1 MDELLTPDQM
11 NKADQ
16 LTICGGIAGIELMEA
31 AGRSIS
37 TILQQKF
44 QLARKVLIVCGCGNN
59 GGDGFVIARLLAK
72 SGLKVEL
79 FIAGNKDKI
88 SGDAALALKKIE
100 SDVTFVKATF
110 AKPYDLIV
118 DALFGAGLD
127 RDIKGDLAEMVEA
140 INESD
145 TPVLAVDLPSGI
157 DGATGAILG
166 RAFRADITVTF
177 FRKKPG
183 HILYPGRGHCGELIV
198 TQIGIRPAVLKH
210 IGTTS
215 RLNRP
220 KLWRDH
226 YPVLK
231 SDGHKFDRGHTLVVS
246 GELPMSGAAR
256 MSAGAALRTGSGLVT
271 IAGSKD
277 VLTANA
283 ASLSAI
289 MLCEA
294 SDEDALLKVLEDQRI
309 NCIAMG
315 PGMQPDSATRGKVLA
330 VLSTN
335 RHTVLDAGALSA
347 FNDHQDELFSAI
359 NANIKSV
366 VLTPHA
372 GEFSRLFP
380 DQDNVQSK
388 ITRTQTAANRS
399 GAIIINKG
407 PDTVIAAPDGRC
419 SITDYAPPWLAT
431 AGSGDVLTG
440 IVAGLLAQGMAGF
453 EAANAAVW
461 LHGDAAN
468 RMGAPMIS
476 SDLDEGIR
484 WAIAGLVDDWVMG

>member
-1 MDELLTPDQM
+1 MDELLTPEQM

-16 LTICGGIAGIELMEA
+16 LTIAGGIAGIELMEA
-31 AGRSIS
+31 AGRSINLV
-37 TILQQKF
+37 LQQKF
-44 QLARKVLIVCGCGNN
+44 PQARDILIICGGGNN
-59 GGDGFVIARLLAK
+59 GGDGFVIARLLAN
-72 SGLKVEL
+72 SGLNVDL
-79 FIAGNKDKI
+79 FIAGDTDNI
-88 SGDAALALKKIE
+88 RGDAALAL
-100 SDVTFVKATF
+100 SRTGPDVKLVKAI
-110 AKPYDLIV
+110 ADKPYDLIV

-127 RDIKGDLAEMVEA
+127 RAITGNRAAIIEA
-140 INESD
+140 INGSD
-145 TPVLAVDLPSGI
+145 TPVLSVDLPSGI

-166 RAFRADITVTF
+166 CAFNATVTVTF

-183 HILYPGRGHCGELIV
+183 HVLYPGRQNCGELV
-198 TQIGIRPAVLKH
+198 VAQIGIRSGVLKKLG
-210 IGTTS
+210 ITS

-220 KLWRDH
+220 NLWHDQ

-231 SDGHKFDRGHTLVVS
+231 SDGHKFDRGHSLIVS

-256 MSAGAALRTGSGLVT
+256 LCAGAALRTGSGLVT
-271 IAGSKD
+271 IACSKD
-277 VLTANA
+277 VLSANA

-294 SDEDALLKVLEDQRI
+294 SDEGALLKVLEDKRM

-315 PGMQPDSATRGKVLA
+315 PGMQPDSTTRGKVLA
-330 VLSTN
+330 LLSAK
-335 RHTVLDAGALSA
+335 RHMVLDAGALSA
-347 FNDHQDELFSAI
+347 FNDHQDELFDAI
-359 NANIKSV
+359 KANGQSV

-380 DQDNVQSK
+380 DQHDVQSK
-388 ITRTQTAANRS
+388 ITCTQKAAKRA

-407 PDTVIAAPDGRC
+407 ADTVIAAPDGR
-419 SITDYAPPWLAT
+419 SAISDNAPPWLAT

-440 IVAGLLAQGMAGF
+440 IVAGLLAQGMAGY

-468 RMGAPMIS
+468 RMGAPLIS
-476 SDLDEGIR
+476 SDLDEGLR
-484 WAIAGLVDDWVMG
+484 QAIGGLVVK

>member
-16 LTICGGIAGIELMEA
+16 MTIVGGANGIAGIELMEA

-37 TILQQKF
+37 TVLQQKF
-44 QLARKVLIVCGCGNN
+44 KQARKILIICGGGNN
-59 GGDGFVIARLLAK
+59 GGDGFVIARLLAR
-72 SGLKVEL
+72 SGLNVDL
-79 FIAGNKDKI
+79 FIACDKDKL
-88 SGDAALALKKIE
+88 SGDAALALTTIGPE
-100 SDVTFVKATF
+100 VAFVKATST
-110 AKPYDLIV
+110 KQYDLIV

-127 RDIKGDLAEMVEA
+127 RDIEGNLAEIVEA
-140 INESD
+140 INESG

-157 DGATGAILG
+157 DGATGAVLG
-166 RAFRADITVTF
+166 CAFRADVTVTF

-183 HILYPGRGHCGELIV
+183 HILYPGREYCGELIV
-198 TQIGIRPAVLKH
+198 TQIGIRPAVLKN
-210 IGTTS
+210 IGMTS
-215 RLNRP
+215 QLNRP
-220 KLWRDH
+220 GLWREQ

-231 SDGHKFDRGHTLVVS
+231 TDGHKFDRGHTLVVS

-256 MSAGAALRTGSGLVT
+256 LSAGAALRTGSGLVT
-271 IAGSKD
+271 IASSAQ

-283 ASLSAI
+283 ASLTAI
-289 MLCEA
+289 MLCEVR
-294 SDEDALLKVLEDQRI
+294 DEDALLKVLEDKRI

-315 PGMQPDSATRGKVLA
+315 PGMQPDGTTRGKVLA
-330 VLSTN
+330 ILSAK
-335 RHTVLDAGALSA
+335 RCTVLDAGALSA
-347 FNDHQDELFSAI
+347 FGKNQDELFDAI
-359 NANIKSV
+359 KANGQSV

-380 DQDNVQSK
+380 DQRDVQSK
-388 ITRTQTAANRS
+388 IIRTQAATKHS

-407 PDTVIAAPDGRC
+407 PDTVIAAPDGRN
-419 SITDYAPPWLAT
+419 SITDNAPPWLAT

-440 IVAGLLAQGMAGF
+440 MVAGLLAQNMAGY

-461 LHGDAAN
+461 LHGDAAE

-484 WAIAGLVDDWVMG
+484 WAVAGLLDG

>member
-1 MDELLTPDQM
+1 MDELLTPEQM

-16 LTICGGIAGIELMEA
+16 LTITGGITGIELMEA

-37 TILQQKF
+37 TVLRQKF
-44 QLARKVLIVCGCGNN
+44 QDARRVLIVCGCGNN

-72 SGLKVEL
+72 SRLNVDL

-88 SGDAALALKKIE
+88 HGDAALALNRVGPEVI
-100 SDVTFVKATF
+100 FVKATS

-140 INESD
+140 INESS
-145 TPVLAVDLPSGI
+145 TPILAVDLPSGI

-166 RAFRADITVTF
+166 RAFRADVTVTF

-246 GELPMSGAAR
+246 GEWPLSGAAR
-256 MSAGAALRTGSGLVT
+256 LSAGAALRTGSGLVT
-271 IAGSKD
+271 IASSKD

-294 SDEDALLKVLEDQRI
+294 NDKDALLKVLEDQRI
-309 NCIAMG
+309 NCIAIG
-315 PGMQPDSATRGKVLA
+315 PGMQPDSTTRGKVLA

-347 FNDHQDELFSAI
+347 FNDHQDELFNAI
-359 NANIKSV
+359 NANSQSV

-380 DQDNVQSK
+380 DQHNVQSK

-399 GAIIINKG
+399 GAVIINKG
-407 PDTVIAAPDGRC
+407 PDTVIAAPDERN
-419 SITDYAPPWLAT
+419 SITDNAPPWLAT

-440 IVAGLLAQGMAGF
+440 IVAGLLAQNMAGY

-484 WAIAGLVDDWVMG
+484 RTIAGLVDR